1 MASLAS
7 RLASAALAAVLLAAA
22 GCAATPADPDATD
35 ERNPMRGEIA
45 RLVADR
51 ADGTSETIY
60 YLRTDGGAE
69 PRLIFGR
76 DPGLPS
82 HARVLVWGRRAGD
95 AMAVAGYRADE
106 SASPAPQ
113 SGALTGANPGSPRRF
128 AFVLID
134 TGAGVNLSVEEAR
147 ARMFATDSAAPGQGS
162 IRRYYQEA
170 SYGVA
175 DITGDVFGPLAY
187 TPTAPCDTRGVT
199 SLRGQVDHLAGG
211 PSDHY
216 LWYFGSRQ
224 SQCNFAGLAAE
235 GSPSRPARDTWYN
248 AASGCVVLVQ
258 EPGHN
263 FGMQHSS
270 SMTCAGGQPFVDVPD
285 GACTHSEYGDAYDPM
300 GSACRHMNGWQKA
313 FEGWLLGCNVV
324 KVNSTGTYT
333 LHALETPC
341 NGFQVLQVPMPR
353 TRPFTHA
360 GGGGP
365 VTTDVLTSYY
375 LELRTPVGFDE
386 NVGPTVLVRVA
397 GDLRGKTRNG
407 LHTWLLDM
415 TPATASFRDAGLGV
429 GQKFTDPA
437 GGLSFTVLAAGATQ
451 ASIQIEM
458 DHGAGAPTCLDGTL
472 ASAPGPERC
481 DDPPLATGGIPSS
494 GPAVATGL
502 PFLDGGTVGPG
513 GGGPVTPPRV
523 AGGSGCGC
531 AVRGGGAR
539 GADGGGAA
547 AALAAA
553 AVVLAA
559 FRARRRAA
567 GPRRRCRSGSARADG
582 A

>member
-1 MASLAS
+1 MAS
-7 RLASAALAAVLLAAA
+7 RLVRTALAAVLLGAA
-22 GCAATPADPDATD
+22 GCAATPADPGTTD
-35 ERNPMRGEIA
+35 ERSPLRGEIA

-51 ADGTSETIY
+51 ADGTSEAMY
-60 YLRTDGGAE
+60 FLRTDGGSE
-69 PRLIFGR
+69 PRLLFAR
-76 DPGLPS
+76 DPQLAS
-82 HARVLVWGRRAGD
+82 TTRVAVWGRRSGD
-95 AMAVAGYRADE
+95 ALAVAGYRLDE
-106 SASPAPQ
+106 SAPPAPR
-113 SGALTGANPGSPRRF
+113 SGALVGANPASPRRF
-128 AFVLID
+128 AFVLVD
-134 TGAGVNLSVEEAR
+134 TGAGVNLSVDAAR
-147 ARMFATDSAAPGQGS
+147 ALLFATDAPPSGLGS
-162 IRRYYQEA
+162 VRRYYREA

-187 TPTAPCDTRGVT
+187 APTAPCDTRGVT
-199 SLRGQVDHLAGG
+199 SLRDEVDHLAGG

-235 GSPSRPARDTWYN
+235 GSPSHPARDTWYN
-248 AASGCVVLVQ
+248 ATSGCVVLVQ

-270 SMTCAGGQPFVDVPD
+270 SMTCPGGLPFADIPD

-324 KVNSTGTYT
+324 KVNSGGTYT

-353 TRPFTHA
+353 ARPFTHA

-397 GDLRGKTRNG
+397 GDLRGQTRNG

-458 DHGAGAPTCLDGTL
+458 DRGAGAPSCLDGTL
-472 ASAPGPERC
+472 VSAPGPERC
-481 DDPPLATGGIPSS
+481 DGPPLATGGIPSS
-494 GPAVATGL
+494 GPAVATGP
-502 PFLDGGTVGPG
+502 PFLDAGTVGPG
-513 GGGPVTPPRV
+513 GVGPVGPPR
-523 AGGSGCGC
+523 ASGASGCAC
-531 AVRGGGAR
+531 ALGGG
-539 GADGGGAA
+539 DGTHGLAIAVVGAA
-547 AALAAA
+547 AITAL
-553 AVVLAA
+553 
-559 FRARRRAA
+559 RAR
-567 GPRRRCRSGSARADG
+567 RRRCRSGTALGDG

>member
-1 MASLAS
+1 MAS
-7 RLASAALAAVLLAAA
+7 RLVRTALAAVLLGAA
-22 GCAATPADPDATD
+22 GCAAPPADPGATD
-35 ERNPMRGEIA
+35 ERSPVRGEIA

-51 ADGTSETIY
+51 ADGTSETMY
-60 YLRTDGGAE
+60 FLRTDGDAE
-69 PRLIFGR
+69 PRLLFAR
-76 DPGLPS
+76 DPRLPS
-82 HARVLVWGRRAGD
+82 YARVAVWGRRSGD
-95 AMAVAGYRADE
+95 TLAVAGYRLDE
-106 SASPAPQ
+106 SATPAPR
-113 SGALTGANPGSPRRF
+113 SGALVGANPASPRRF
-128 AFVLID
+128 AFVLVD
-134 TGAGVNLSVEEAR
+134 TGAGVNLSLEAAR
-147 ARMFATDSAAPGQGS
+147 ALMFATDPPASGPGS
-162 IRRYYQEA
+162 VRRYYQEA

-175 DITGDVFGPLAY
+175 DIAGDVFGPLAY
-187 TPTAPCDTRGVT
+187 APTAPCDTRGVT
-199 SLRGQVDHLAGG
+199 SLRDQVDRLAGG

-224 SQCNFAGLAAE
+224 AQCNFAGLAAE

-270 SMTCAGGQPFVDVPD
+270 SMTCAGGLPFVDVPD
-285 GACTHSEYGDAYDPM
+285 GTCTHSEYGDTYDPM

-324 KVNSTGTYT
+324 KVNSSGTYT

-353 TRPFTHA
+353 ARPFTHA

-375 LELRTPVGFDE
+375 LELRTPVGFDQD
-386 NVGPTVLVRVA
+386 VGPTVLVRVA
-397 GDLRGKTRNG
+397 GDLRGQTRSG

-437 GGLSFTVLAAGATQ
+437 GGLSFTVLAAGAAQ

-458 DHGAGAPTCLDGTL
+458 DHGAGAPSCLDGTL
-472 ASAPGPERC
+472 VSAPGPERC
-481 DDPPLATGGIPSS
+481 DGPPIATGGIPSPEPALVT
-494 GPAVATGL
+494 GPPALDAAVI
-502 PFLDGGTVGPG
+502 GPG
-513 GGGPVTPPRV
+513 AGGPVTPPR
-523 AGGSGCGC
+523 ASGSGGC
-531 AVRGGGAR
+531 MCAAGDAGAR
-539 GADGGGAA
+539 GAAGRGAIA
-547 AALAAA
+547 FAAAA
-553 AVVLAA
+553 AVLAA
-559 FRARRRAA
+559 LRDRRRRA
-567 GPRRRCRSGSARADG
+567 GPRRRCRSGSARGGG